1 MRQRTAVTLR
11 PIAVSR
17 MQNIGTHFPNEKPT
31 DIVFIAQRLLLA
43 HFLAFSGDKKNHV
56 RYTHTPTK

>member
-11 PIAVSR
+11 QMVLLR
-17 MQNIGTHFPNEKPT
+17 MQNIGTLFSNEKPT